1 MSSYVKN
8 GEVHISI
15 GSEEWSGYCEYLK
28 TKLEGLEAQKKTLEE
43 KIAEIHKILNPPTEV
58 LEVKAEPEQ
67 KQEASEKYLLAKDI
81 SVKFKVTEASVL
93 TACNK
98 NLIPYHW
105 NGTAKEFRFTPEDV
119 EKITS
124 IASRKDVFV
133 PVKPVKNNLMVKEYG
148 ETKKISSDI
157 VYEKLGIGWYGAKK
171 LRDAGLLTVEIDS
184 NSNGRIGMYSEK
196 EVNDLIEIA
205 KEMGGIAKLI
215 HDLPRVTTKK

>member
-1 MSSYVKN
+1 MSSYVRN

-43 KIAEIHKILNPPTEV
+43 KIAKIHKILNPPIEV
-58 LEVKAEPEQ
+58 PEVKQEPEV
-67 KQEASEKYLLAKDI
+67 KTEATGKYLLAKDI
-81 SVKFKVTEASVL
+81 AVKFKVTEASVL

-119 EKITS
+119 EHITS
-124 IASRKDVFV
+124 ITSRKDVFV
-133 PVKPVKNNLMVKEYG
+133 PVKPVKNNLVVTDGK
-148 ETKKISSDI
+148 TKKISSDI

-184 NSNGRIGMYSEK
+184 SSNGRVGMYSEK
-196 EVNDLIEIA
+196 EVNDLIQIA